1 MTTAALKDFQL
12 LAAKQS
18 EQGQPSEEHTTS
30 TTAGDCL
37 IRNHITWY
45 TADIITHSLWQCYL

>member
-1 MTTAALKDFQL
+1 MTTAALRLPTSGSQTVGARTTKSR
-12 LAAKQS
+12 A
-18 EQGQPSEEHTTS
+18 HTS